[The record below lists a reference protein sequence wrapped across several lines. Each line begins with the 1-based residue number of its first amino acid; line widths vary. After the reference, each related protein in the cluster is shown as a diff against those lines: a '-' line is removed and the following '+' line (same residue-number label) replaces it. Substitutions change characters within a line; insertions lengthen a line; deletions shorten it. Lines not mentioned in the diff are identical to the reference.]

1 MTYLPD
7 KANLQDIREVNTQS
21 PAHEHAKYYYNE
33 HIVVLPGKR
42 FMSNYGYNSNLLA
55 GFLYSSCNFQLFWKG
70 LPGPQNRIS
79 LRLYF
84 IPSVKNA
91 LCTKYL
97 WLDIVPFFIN
107 WFYLRS
113 PIEVVAHSRALV
125 SRTEK
130 QKRKNKGKALPGNK
144 QNLAGKF

>member
-1 MTYLPD
+1 M
-7 KANLQDIREVNTQS
+7 
-21 PAHEHAKYYYNE
+21 
-33 HIVVLPGKR
+33 
-42 FMSNYGYNSNLLA
+42 A

-91 LCTKYL
+91 LCTKYYIL

-107 WFYLRS
+107 SFYLRS

-144 QNLAGKF
+144 QNLAGKFCVVAGEFSDLRCLMNTLATIIKLHCIKINTIIIIMYYLPSFN